1 MFQISITNGSVEYD
15 GIPVLSAINF
25 IVRNNEKIALVG
37 RNGCGKTTLLKVLT
51 GEIEL
56 VKGTGD
62 ENLGFYTTGKPTIG
76 YLEQVAFSDPNV
88 CLLDEVMKAYA
99 PLLELE
105 QRITLALETMQNVG
119 SEESV
124 KTYDNLMSQYE
135 YNGGYTYK
143 KEVLTAIKKFG
154 FTEEDKKKPLS
165 QFSGGQRTKIALLKL
180 LLSKPDLLLLD
191 EPTNHL
197 DVEAIEWLENYLKDY
212 KNAFVV
218 VSHDRMFLDRSIN
231 IVYEIE
237 YGETKR
243 YKGNYSQFVEQ
254 KQLEYEK
261 AVKDASLKQREVER
275 LSRIVEKF
283 RYKVNK
289 AATAQAKLTQIERIG
304 NVSMPLR
311 ADTRTFHANFSP
323 DYESVENT
331 IVMEELVFGYKEPL
345 GEINTIVK
353 KGQKFGIIGANGCG
367 KSTLLKTIMKMIQ
380 PLSGICYFGLNTK
393 VGYFDQTATQSN
405 STETVLDEF
414 SAEFPLL
421 NHTEARTALG
431 SFMFVG
437 DDVFKRV
444 CDLSGGEKVRLALCK
459 IMKHR
464 PNVLILDEPTNHMDI
479 VGKETFEDF
488 LKNYS
493 GTVVV
498 VSHDRYLINRVCTR
512 LGVFNNGNLTL
523 FDGTY
528 SDYEEMMKEQEI
540 QESEEEVKEVKNKK
554 GKKVSDST
562 LEARRQHRIMVLEE
576 KIQKI
581 EGEIQKLKD
590 KLNSSEVFSDYKKI
604 EEIQKQIDELNKQ
617 LEPLV
622 AEWESLN
629 L

>member
-15 GIPVLSAINF
+15 GVAVLSSINF
-25 IVRNNEKIALVG
+25 TIRENEKIALVG
-37 RNGCGKTTLLKVLT
+37 RNGCGKTTLLKAIA
-51 GEIEL
+51 GEVEL
-56 VKGTGD
+56 VKGIGD

-88 CLLDEVMKAYA
+88 CMLDEVMKAYA

-105 QRITLALETMQNVG
+105 NKIAQALETMEKDG
-119 SEESV
+119 TEEAV
-124 KTYDNLMSQYE
+124 KSYDHLMSQYE

-154 FTEEDKKKPLS
+154 FSDEDKKKPLN

-197 DVEAIEWLENYLKDY
+197 DFEAIEWLENYLRDY

-254 KQLEYEK
+254 KQQDYEK
-261 AVKDASLKQREVER
+261 AVKDMSLKQKEVER
-275 LSRIVEKF
+275 LMRIVEKF
-283 RYKVNK
+283 RYKANK
-289 AATAQAKLTQIERIG
+289 AAMAQAKLSQIERMGTIA
-304 NVSMPLR
+304 MPLK
-311 ADTRTFHANFSP
+311 ADNRTFHANFSP

-331 IVMEELVFGYKEPL
+331 IVMEDLVFGYNEPL
-345 GEINTIVK
+345 GQINTIVK
-353 KGQKFGIIGANGCG
+353 KGQKLGFIGANGCG
-367 KSTLLKTIMKMIQ
+367 KTTLLHTIMKMLP
-380 PLSGICYFGLNTK
+380 PLSGICYFGLNSK
-393 VGYFDQTATQSN
+393 VGYFDQTATQSY

-414 SAEFPLL
+414 RNEFALL
-421 NHTEARTALG
+421 NQTEARSALA
-431 SFMFVG
+431 SFMLVG

-493 GTVVV
+493 GTVIV
-498 VSHDRYLINRVCTR
+498 VSHDRYLINRVCNR
-512 LGVFNNGNLTL
+512 LGVFKNGELSL
-523 FDGTY
+523 YDGTY
-528 SDYEEMMKEQEI
+528 ADYELLMQEQEEEI
-540 QESEEEVKEVKNKK
+540 AAEEVKEVKNKK
-554 GKKVSDST
+554 GKRVSDST
-562 LEARRQHRIMVLEE
+562 LEARRKHRIMVLED

-581 EGEIQKLKD
+581 ENEIQKLKD

-617 LEPLV
+617 LEPFV
-622 AEWESLN
+622 EEWESLN
-629 L
+629 N